1 MIKRFCLHQLHTA
14 GVEHHADG
22 LSHGLRGEI
31 VAEEHANDSVV
42 SVSLGDLTPNA
53 AVVRTVLHGLGL

>member
-1 MIKRFCLHQLHTA
+1 MIRTVSQLHTA

-22 LSHGLRGEI
+22 LSHGLRGEV